1 MDDIGHGI
9 RSAGTPR
16 QKQRGSSQGSIQS
29 ISALSANSMVGP
41 APTTKP
47 PTPPQVTRT
56 GSKGIYMFHFIIG
69 EKLAKTRIDKLRIL
83 SSKFHLF
90 FVL

>member
-1 MDDIGHGI
+1 MCIAALDEIGHGV
-9 RSAGTPR
+9 RNTGTPR

-29 ISALSANSMVGP
+29 VAAMSINSAMMVGP

-56 GSKGIYMFHFIIG
+56 GSKG
-69 EKLAKTRIDKLRIL
+69 
-83 SSKFHLF
+83 
-90 FVL
+90 